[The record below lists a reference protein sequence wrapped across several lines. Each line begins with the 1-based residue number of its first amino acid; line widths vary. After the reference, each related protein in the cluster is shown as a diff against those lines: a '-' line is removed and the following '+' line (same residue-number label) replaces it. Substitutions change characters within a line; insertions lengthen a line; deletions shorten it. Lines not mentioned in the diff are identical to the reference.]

1 MTSLAIHLHKRSVTT
16 SMGAVAMLRRV
27 ADENGAAIPYG
38 PRLEVT
44 IPANDGR
51 SARRIALDPGRWLIE
66 ATLPSGEVI
75 SEEIAVPKG
84 KDVPVAL
91 HAADH
96 SPHEWLGWQHLVGNI
111 EGRAKL
117 NELQD
122 RARKAVRE
130 AADLLR
136 NASEPRN
143 VLERVRGVRELG
155 GDLADILR
163 AERAERP
170 SVHFWVKPDGLRGAD
185 AWTRILEPVP
195 ASAIAWSPS
204 NDDSEAGAWLYETG
218 ALAQPTQR
226 QFAHVEWLG
235 QRFVVSLPLPWRAL
249 ADQAEVRAQLM
260 VHRPPL
266 KYEVQMGVIVE
277 DPDFAPMA
285 GLMTASTL
293 PKAAVAVKQS
303 YDMLFRKMLN
313 PLGAA
318 AGGYVLLA
326 AGEGSG
332 TDWHPWID
340 NLNDNFP
347 SIPDGAILKAS
358 LRLRFPKN
366 AASYVEARTALLEAF
381 ERGIPY
387 YSAGVS
393 WLLDGMTLLA
403 DDPDIEK
410 RMRLVHRIALR
421 LDLSQ
426 AFTCIR
432 VSDKAKP

>member
-1 MTSLAIHLHKRSVTT
+1 
-16 SMGAVAMLRRV
+16 
-27 ADENGAAIPYG
+27 
-38 PRLEVT
+38 
-44 IPANDGR
+44 
-51 SARRIALDPGRWLIE
+51 
-66 ATLPSGEVI
+66 
-75 SEEIAVPKG
+75 
-84 KDVPVAL
+84 
-91 HAADH
+91 
-96 SPHEWLGWQHLVGNI
+96 
-111 EGRAKL
+111 
-117 NELQD
+117 
-122 RARKAVRE
+122 
-130 AADLLR
+130 
-136 NASEPRN
+136 
-143 VLERVRGVRELG
+143 
-155 GDLADILR
+155 
-163 AERAERP
+163 
-170 SVHFWVKPDGLRGAD
+170 
-185 AWTRILEPVP
+185 
-195 ASAIAWSPS
+195 
-204 NDDSEAGAWLYETG
+204 
-218 ALAQPTQR
+218 
-226 QFAHVEWLG
+226 
-235 QRFVVSLPLPWRAL
+235 
-249 ADQAEVRAQLM
+249 
-260 VHRPPL
+260 
-266 KYEVQMGVIVE
+266 
-277 DPDFAPMA
+277 
-285 GLMTASTL
+285 MTASTL

-347 SIPDGAILKAS
+347 SISDGAILKAS